1 MYMKNREDIQK
12 EVDLTLGSLDGL
24 TRAETAPFFYTRLK
38 ARMARQETGEWNRW
52 MGWLARPSVSMGILL
67 LFLLLNGYLMFNLYN
82 QREEQVTPATDYVAQ
97 QITYFDTNTP

>member
-1 MYMKNREDIQK
+1 MKNREDIQK

-38 ARMARQETGEWNRW
+38 ARMSRQEAGEWSRW

-67 LFLLLNGYLMFNLYN
+67 LFLLINGYLLFNLYN
-82 QREEQVTPATDYVAQ
+82 QGEEQLTPTTDYVAQ
-97 QITYFDTNTP
+97 QISYFEPNTP